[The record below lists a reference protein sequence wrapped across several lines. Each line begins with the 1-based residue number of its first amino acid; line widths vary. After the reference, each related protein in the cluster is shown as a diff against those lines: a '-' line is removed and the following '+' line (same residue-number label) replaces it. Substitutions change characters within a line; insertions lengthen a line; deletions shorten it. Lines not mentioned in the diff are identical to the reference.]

1 MGRLGLRAVIQVRR
15 RLFRPELRVISLIP
29 DVLKG
34 GSGRKV
40 FRSPLKVSRKPTS
53 KTMEKGGYPI
63 KFPNPINIFKLVGGD
78 GHREERIC

>member
-15 RLFRPELRVISLIP
+15 RLFRPELRVNSLIP

-40 FRSPLKVSRKPTS
+40 LRHAHWVLRVVQRISPGFLSLLL
-53 KTMEKGGYPI
+53 I
-63 KFPNPINIFKLVGGD
+63 
-78 GHREERIC
+78 